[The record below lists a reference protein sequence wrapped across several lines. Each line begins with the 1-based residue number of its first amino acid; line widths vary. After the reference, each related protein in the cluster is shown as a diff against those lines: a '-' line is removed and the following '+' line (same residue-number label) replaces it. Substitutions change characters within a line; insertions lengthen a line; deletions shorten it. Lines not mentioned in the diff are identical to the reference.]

1 MNLTESLKNQIE
13 DLYND
18 TPENIHG
25 VGLGYKYVNNQK
37 TDTIGI
43 IFKVY
48 KKKSL
53 SELTQNEILPSSI
66 EIDNTSYVTDVIEET
81 LIPSALGCYSF
92 SSPVVDPEILR
103 LRGTPSFLY
112 PIKGGQEIIKFPHGW
127 VLNSNNTVS
136 RQVGTL
142 GLLAIDNHDNNIVG
156 ITNAHVACSNLFIAS
171 DRIESIEKNN
181 PYNIIEE
188 TQWPVSTDP
197 LDKYSPGTVS
207 ANGNALFP
215 SAPRL
220 KRYQP
225 FRKSSTNTVDCAVM
239 FLNNDLVTAN
249 SFGIHAPSTEPVSSL
264 KPPFAT
270 TAELD
275 SLFTSNPFLFST
287 GRTTGP
293 KGWGQTSSCRLVV
306 TAVGFSQNIAFGGDV
321 VPFSNIILYR
331 YQDGSPSP
339 AASGDSGSAVLANIG
354 GTVKVIGL
362 LFAAN
367 TNTAY
372 LCRIDEIAQKLNI
385 RAWQDDHVY
394 NASAP
399 CGNPYIDVL
408 QSPPVNPTLSRI
420 VVCDFDDSRSSFDSI
435 EISGVKYYQAGCT
448 TKNTYTNISTSS
460 TLMSFSRSN
469 ATAVSSDYNWGM
481 LRGVISDNIPNWGQP

>member
-81 LIPSALGCYSF
+81 SIPSALECYSF
-92 SSPVVDPEILR
+92 SDPIDPEILR
-103 LRGTPSFLY
+103 LKGDPSFLY
-112 PIKGGQEIIKFPHGW
+112 PIKGGQELMRFPHDW
-127 VLNSNNTVS
+127 VLNSNDTVS

-156 ITNAHVACSNLFIAS
+156 ITNAHVACSNVFMAS

-181 PYNIIEE
+181 PYNIIE
-188 TQWPVSTDP
+188 TIQWPVSTDP

-207 ANGNALFP
+207 ASGATLLF

-225 FRKSSTNTVDCAVM
+225 IKKSLTNTVDCAVM
-239 FLNNDLVTAN
+239 FLSNNLVTAN

-275 SLFTSNPFLFST
+275 SLLDLETFLFST

-293 KGWGQTSSCRLVV
+293 KGWGSASSCKLVPLI
-306 TAVGFSQNIAFGGDV
+306 VGFSTSISFDGDV
-321 VPFSNIILYR
+321 CPFSSLIAYE
-331 YQDGSPSP
+331 YDDGSPSP
-339 AASGDSGSAVLANIG
+339 AAGGDSGSAVLADIG

-362 LFAAN
+362 LFAGN
-367 TNTAY
+367 TNTAF

-385 RAWQDDHVY
+385 RAWQNDHTY

-399 CGNPYIDVL
+399 CGNPYTDL
-408 QSPPVNPTLSRI
+408 SQPAPVNPTLSSI
-420 VVCDFDDSRSSFDSI
+420 VVCDFDDPRSSSDSI

-448 TKNTYTNISTSS
+448 TKNTYTNI
-460 TLMSFSRSN
+460 
-469 ATAVSSDYNWGM
+469 D
-481 LRGVISDNIPNWGQP
+481 

>member
-18 TPENIHG
+18 SPENIHS

-81 LIPSALGCYSF
+81 SIPSALGCYSF
-92 SSPVVDPEILR
+92 SDPIDPEILR
-103 LRGTPSFLY
+103 LRGNPSFLS
-112 PIKGGQEIIKFPHGW
+112 PIKGGQELMRFPHDW
-127 VLNSNNTVS
+127 ALNPNNTVS

-181 PYNIIEE
+181 PYNIIEQI
-188 TQWPVSTDP
+188 QWPVSTDP
-197 LDKYSPGTVS
+197 LDKYSPGALS
-207 ANGNALFP
+207 SNGSTLLI
-215 SAPRL
+215 SVPRL

-225 FRKSSTNTVDCAVM
+225 IRKNSTNTVDCAVM
-239 FLNNDLVTAN
+239 FLSNNIVTNN

-270 TAELD
+270 TAELN
-275 SLFTSNPFLFST
+275 SLLTSNPFLFST

-306 TAVGFSQNIAFGGDV
+306 VGVGLSASISFSSGDII
-321 VPFSNIILYR
+321 PFSNIIAYE
-331 YQDGSPSP
+331 YQDGSSFPS
-339 AASGDSGSAVLANIG
+339 AGGDSGSAVLANIG

-362 LFAAN
+362 LFAGS
-367 TNTAY
+367 TNTAF

-385 RAWQDDHVY
+385 RAWQDDHAY

-399 CGNPYIDVL
+399 CGNPYTDL
-408 QSPPVNPTLSRI
+408 SQSAPVNPTLSQI
-420 VVCDFDDSRSSFDSI
+420 VVCDFDDARSSLDSV
-435 EISGVKYYQAGCT
+435 EINGVKYYQAGCT
-448 TKNTYTNISTSS
+448 TKNIYTNI
-460 TLMSFSRSN
+460 
-469 ATAVSSDYNWGM
+469 D
-481 LRGVISDNIPNWGQP
+481 

>member
-18 TPENIHG
+18 SPENIHG

-81 LIPSALGCYSF
+81 SIPSALGCYSF
-92 SSPVVDPEILR
+92 SDPIDPEILR
-103 LRGTPSFLY
+103 LRGTPSFLS
-112 PIKGGQEIIKFPHGW
+112 PIKGGQELMRFPHDW
-127 VLNSNNTVS
+127 VLNPNNTVS

-197 LDKYSPGTVS
+197 LDKYSPGALS
-207 ANGNALFP
+207 SNGSTLLI

-225 FRKSSTNTVDCAVM
+225 IRKNSTNTVDCAVM
-239 FLNNDLVTAN
+239 FLSNNIVTNN

-270 TAELD
+270 TAELN
-275 SLFTSNPFLFST
+275 SLLTSNPFLFST

-293 KGWGQTSSCRLVV
+293 KGWGQTSSCRLIVV
-306 TAVGFSQNIAFGGDV
+306 GVGVSTGITFSGDV
-321 VPFSNIILYR
+321 IPFSNVIEYE
-331 YQDGSPSP
+331 YQDGSSFP
-339 AASGDSGSAVLANIG
+339 AAGGDSGSAVLANIG
-354 GTVKVIGL
+354 GTLKVIGL
-362 LFAAN
+362 LFAGS
-367 TNTAY
+367 TNTAF

-385 RAWQDDHVY
+385 RAWQDDHTY

-399 CGNPYIDVL
+399 CGNPYTDL
-408 QSPPVNPTLSRI
+408 SQSPPVNPTLSRI
-420 VVCDFDDSRSSFDSI
+420 VVCDFDDARSSSDSV

-448 TKNTYTNISTSS
+448 TKNTYTNI
-460 TLMSFSRSN
+460 
-469 ATAVSSDYNWGM
+469 D
-481 LRGVISDNIPNWGQP
+481 